1 MKFKLLN
8 FGEWKTDQIDN
19 QHTVEELI
27 SLIAKRMEFLKMQS
41 EIFTDYNEFGLRNLL
56 FQKTDDELQNV
67 SKNIAFFI
75 HNNFSVPG

>member
-1 MKFKLLN
+1 M
-8 FGEWKTDQIDN
+8 ETDQIDN

-41 EIFTDYNEFGLRNLL
+41 EIFTDYDEFGLRNLP

-67 SKNIAFFI
+67 SINIAFFI
-75 HNNFSVPG
+75 HNNFSVSG